1 MAYVH
6 ETVEQKINEL
16 VSRVAQLELDLIEL
30 RSLISSYLESP
41 RMIQHSGDPLRNL
54 EKFAPSEKIPGY
66 ASQRMSD
73 LILYN
78 D

>member
-1 MAYVH
+1 MYVH

-16 VSRVAQLELDLIEL
+16 VSRVAQLELDLLEL
-30 RSLISSYLESP
+30 RSYLESP
-41 RMIQHSGDPLRNL
+41 RMIQNPGEPLRYL
-54 EKFAPSEKIPGY
+54 VKFAPSEKTPGY

>member
-1 MAYVH
+1 MYVH

-16 VSRVAQLELDLIEL
+16 VSRVAQLELDLLEL
-30 RSLISSYLESP
+30 RSYLESP
-41 RMIQHSGDPLRNL
+41 RIIQHSGDPLRNL
-54 EKFAPSEKIPGY
+54 EKFAPSEKTPGY